1 VKGNYHFTRSG
12 LLNANEHGITPD
24 EVWQMLN
31 SMSRVFRSL
40 DEDDDRSRV
49 VIGVTETN
57 RFIVVLVRESTDD
70 ELEGWDIV
78 AARDLPEEQISVY
91 EGLLRRQL

>member
-1 VKGNYHFTRSG
+1 MKGDYHFTRAG
-12 LLNANEHGITPD
+12 LLNADEHGITPD

-31 SMSRVFRSL
+31 SVSRIFRSL
-40 DEDDDRSRV
+40 DDHSRV
-49 VIGVTETN
+49 VIGVTEAN
-57 RFIVVLVRESTDD
+57 RFIVVLVREDPDD

-78 AARDLPEEQISVY
+78 AARDLPEEQIPVY